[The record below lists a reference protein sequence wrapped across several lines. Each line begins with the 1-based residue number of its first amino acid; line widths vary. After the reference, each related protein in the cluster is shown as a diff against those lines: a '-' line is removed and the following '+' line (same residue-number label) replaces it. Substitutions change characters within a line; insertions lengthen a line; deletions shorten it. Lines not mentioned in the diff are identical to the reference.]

1 MANLEARI
9 RMAAGS
15 ILENEALRD
24 GLYDE
29 EAASA
34 LLNWGVS
41 RAESLARQTAGI
53 EDDEEA
59 DEAVYPRMRALRG
72 MMTALKDLATAEG
85 WPPDA
90 IQKTLETVR
99 EHARVLYGAEWKS
112 PVDFEQNVRLVL
124 QTEDSRAR
132 LNALLGFIS
141 GQAAAP
147 QGSTLDE
154 TPPASDE
161 NHKPEGF
168 FAKLFRRWRGD

>member
-41 RAESLARQTAGI
+41 WAESLARQTTDI
-53 EDDEEA
+53 EDDDEA

-72 MMTALKDLATAEG
+72 MMTVLKDLATAQG

-90 IQKTLETVR
+90 IQQTLETVR
-99 EHARVLYGAEWKS
+99 EHARVLYGAEWK
-112 PVDFEQNVRLVL
+112 PPADFEQNVRMVL
-124 QTEDSRAR
+124 QTADSRAR
-132 LNALLGFIS
+132 LKALLALIS

-147 QGSTLDE
+147 QAPTLGE
-154 TPPASDE
+154 IPPASE
-161 NHKPEGF
+161 ESPKPEGF